1 MNTAK
6 YWSTQPSRGEKLASE
21 MELIIK
27 DFNMQMKE
35 ENKVRNENILKAL
48 IKHDHDQVLDQH
60 KAVIR
65 QTADKH
71 IKFLEKASYERQLQ
85 RTTQMEADMKKVEAE
100 MEHLFEIE
108 NAMKG
113 KRANK

>member
-48 IKHDHDQVLDQH
+48 IKHDHD
-60 KAVIR
+60 
-65 QTADKH
+65 
-71 IKFLEKASYERQLQ
+71 
-85 RTTQMEADMKKVEAE
+85 
-100 MEHLFEIE
+100 
-108 NAMKG
+108 
-113 KRANK
+113 